1 MTEVQ
6 AVWGYR
12 RAAGR
17 GYKLLRGKFL
27 PFFILKKRCD

>member
-1 MTEVQ
+1 M
-6 AVWGYR
+6 VWGYRR

-17 GYKLLRGKFL
+17 GYKLLRSKFS